1 MRFTSVDNL
10 GKIEKKCE
18 NNPHPQKGKVY
29 NKFTFQNCKINA
41 PFDFFLSC
49 LYNKSIRLYKVRIIK
64 QGRMLK
70 L

>member
-29 NKFTFQNCKINA
+29 NKFTFQRCYLFSYIA
-41 PFDFFLSC
+41 FFT
-49 LYNKSIRLYKVRIIK
+49 KK
-64 QGRMLK
+64 
-70 L
+70 